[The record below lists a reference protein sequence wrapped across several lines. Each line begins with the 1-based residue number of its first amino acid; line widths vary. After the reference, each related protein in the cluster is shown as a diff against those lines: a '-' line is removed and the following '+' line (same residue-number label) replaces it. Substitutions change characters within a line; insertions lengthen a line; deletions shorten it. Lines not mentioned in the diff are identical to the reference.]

1 MRPLRAL
8 VTLLA
13 LGAGLC
19 CGLAGA
25 QGLVSI
31 DSDAPAAAPPSR
43 RATAQAQ
50 EVQAAL
56 QRATKQGALTLR
68 VRHTT
73 VQARWVGS
81 RSAALAQ
88 LPPCTLLTP
97 QSISVA
103 MHAVK
108 DAVTAPDAAWRAMGG
123 AAQFEVTWIDVDF
136 VNQQLGQPGLCDG
149 APTVEVVLRPL
160 HLRVSTEA
168 LGDNLLPLARS
179 AAGTAYD
186 EVPAAVRAL
195 NPSVSLKHDRRRGS
209 TLGLALDAPL
219 ATLAAGLEAQADVQ
233 QSSNGPYRNAQGT
246 LQWRTRL
253 AAAPLV
259 EARLRASA
267 GSLVEPLGAAEHRA
281 QHETLAA
288 GLSWRFGHVAK
299 AWLDVGWSANSDA
312 LRQGGL
318 ALRDAASHQLSTRLL
333 ADALLPH
340 SLAYLRAGL
349 WQEQSRAAL
358 SSSRWAAQLGAAR
371 EFRLAPGRLVGVDG
385 VFSLGRA
392 SGGSPAERRFQAG
405 APDTAFL
412 YDGVTSAALSALP
425 GGPAL
430 RSIGA
435 AQAQLGGGGSGGTP
449 ARGARRYWGASL
461 NLAWP
466 VQRWYRPLIP
476 DDMTDLP
483 NVDSS
488 QPNISLKQLL
498 MKQVDVTGPNM
509 MQAQLQLEGRTPLQ
523 ARNEAL
529 AALAEVRPAVRYLV
543 EDAPLWALRPL
554 LMVDAAGL
562 ADETSRERWLALG
575 LGAQVQVATARFDA
589 GVMRTVKGPAGSPP
603 RSALVLRLTFQN
615 LF

>member
-1 MRPLRAL
+1 MRRLHAL
-8 VTLLA
+8 AAVLA
-13 LGAGLC
+13 LGAGT
-19 CGLAGA
+19 AGA
-25 QGLVSI
+25 QGVVSI
-31 DSDAPAAAPPSR
+31 DSDAPPAAPPTR
-43 RATAQAQ
+43 RATALAQ
-50 EVQAAL
+50 EVDAAL
-56 QRATKQGALTLR
+56 QRASKQGALTLR
-68 VRHTT
+68 VRQTT
-73 VQARWVGS
+73 VQARWVGA

-97 QSISVA
+97 QSISLA

-108 DAVTAPDAAWRAMGG
+108 DAITAPDAALRAMGG

-136 VNQQLGQPGLCDG
+136 VNQQPGQPGLCDG

-179 AAGTAYD
+179 ALGTAYG
-186 EVPAAVRAL
+186 EVPAALRAL
-195 NPSVSLKHDRRRGS
+195 NPSVSLKQDRRRGT
-209 TLGLALDAPL
+209 TLGLALQAPL

-233 QSSNGPYRNAQGT
+233 HAVNGPHRNAQGA

-259 EARLRASA
+259 EARLRGSA

-281 QHETLAA
+281 HHETLGA
-288 GLSWRFGHVAK
+288 GLSLRFGHVAK
-299 AWLDVGWSANSDA
+299 AWVDAGWSASGDA

-318 ALRDAASHQLSTRLL
+318 TLRDAASHQLSTRLL
-333 ADALLPH
+333 ADALLPQ
-340 SLAYLRAGL
+340 SLATLRAGL
-349 WQEQSRAAL
+349 WHEQSRATL
-358 SSSRWAAQLGAAR
+358 SSSRWAAQFGAAR
-371 EFRLAPGRLVGVDG
+371 EFRLAPGRLLGVDG

-412 YDGVTSAALSALP
+412 YNSVTSAALLAQP
-425 GGPAL
+425 AGPAL
-430 RSIGA
+430 RSMGT
-435 AQAQLGGGGSGGTP
+435 AQAQLGSGAN

-476 DDMTDLP
+476 DDVTDL
-483 NVDSS
+483 
-488 QPNISLKQLL
+488 QPDASKPPLSVKELL

-543 EDAPLWALRPL
+543 EDAPLWAVRPM
-554 LMVDAAGL
+554 LMIDAAGL

-575 LGAQVQVATARFDA
+575 LGAQVQVATARFEA
-589 GVMRTVKGPAGSPP
+589 GVMRNVKGPSGSQP

>member
-1 MRPLRAL
+1 MRLLRAL
-8 VTLLA
+8 VTVLA
-13 LGAGLC
+13 LGAGT
-19 CGLAGA
+19 AGA
-25 QGLVSI
+25 QGVVSI
-31 DSDAPAAAPPSR
+31 DSDSPAAAPPTR
-43 RATAQAQ
+43 RAAALAQ
-50 EVQAAL
+50 EVDAAL
-56 QRATKQGALTLR
+56 QRASKQGALTLR
-68 VRHTT
+68 VRQTT
-73 VQARWVGS
+73 VQARWVGA

-97 QSISVA
+97 QSISLA

-108 DAVTAPDAAWRAMGG
+108 DAITAPDAALRAMGG

-136 VNQQLGQPGLCDG
+136 VNQQPGQPGLCDG

-179 AAGTAYD
+179 ALGTAYD
-186 EVPAAVRAL
+186 EVPAALRAL
-195 NPSVSLKHDRRRGS
+195 NPSVSLKQDRRRGT
-209 TLGLALDAPL
+209 TLGLALEAPL
-219 ATLAAGLEAQADVQ
+219 ATLAAGLEAQADIQ
-233 QSSNGPYRNAQGT
+233 QSVNGPHRNAQGA

-259 EARLRASA
+259 EARLRGSA

-281 QHETLAA
+281 HHETLAA
-288 GLSWRFGHVAK
+288 GLSLRFGHAAK
-299 AWLDVGWSANSDA
+299 AWVDVGWSASGDA

-318 ALRDAASHQLSTRLL
+318 TLRDAASHQLSTRLL
-333 ADALLPH
+333 ADALLPQ

-349 WQEQSRAAL
+349 WHEQSRATL
-358 SSSRWAAQLGAAR
+358 SSSRWAAQFGAAR
-371 EFRLAPGRLVGVDG
+371 EIRLAPGRLLGVDG

-412 YDGVTSAALSALP
+412 YDSVTSAALLAQP
-425 GGPAL
+425 AGPAL
-430 RSIGA
+430 RSVGT
-435 AQAQLGGGGSGGTP
+435 AQAQLGSGAS

-476 DDMTDLP
+476 DDSTDLP

-488 QPNISLKQLL
+488 QPNITLKALL

-509 MQAQLQLEGRTPLQ
+509 MQAQLQREGRTPLQ
-523 ARNEAL
+523 ARTEAL

-543 EDAPLWALRPL
+543 EDAPLWAVRPM
-554 LMVDAAGL
+554 LMIDAAGL

-575 LGAQVQVATARFDA
+575 LGAQVQVATARFEA
-589 GVMRTVKGPAGSPP
+589 GVMRTVKGPAGAAGAAP